1 MSHRDCMIPGHSMT
15 NSLVVCIS
23 WKLMA
28 PPWDFL
34 RAIAKPWLHSCWVP
48 FKLLLSC
55 GDPKVY
61 FITLSSLVVSLALQ
75 PYRTRYYALTSI
87 LPLRWDGRSAA
98 YYICHRRGQSA
109 QHPRWSNG
117 LLGWLWEKYRHIEA
131 KKRALAHGITRFSG
145 CL

>member
-1 MSHRDCMIPGHSMT
+1 MSHRDCMIPGHSMA
-15 NSLVVCIS
+15 NSLVVCIG

-34 RAIAKPWLHSCWVP
+34 RAIAEPWLHCFWVL

-55 GDPKVY
+55 GDPNVY
-61 FITLSSLVVSLALQ
+61 FFTSSSLVVSLALQ
-75 PYRTRYYALTSI
+75 PYRTRYHALTSI

-98 YYICHRRGQSA
+98 YYICRRRGQSA

-117 LLGWLWEKYRHIEA
+117 LLGWLWEESRHNEAEKYT
-131 KKRALAHGITRFSG
+131 LAHVITHFSG